1 MSTADRFRRRLAA
14 ARRRLTGAAALRG
27 LALAVGVVGAVF
39 VLAVALEAALWMGV
53 TARTLVA
60 WTLGG
65 LAAGLFGWG
74 VGVPLLRGIGWLP
87 GLDERAVAAR
97 ADADFA
103 GVGDRLAAVLDL
115 ADGHASSAP
124 APLRDA
130 ALGALAAE
138 IEGVPFERV
147 RAFGPAR
154 DAAAWAAVPL
164 AVLALAVLVAP
175 TTAGGAA
182 HRLLAPGTHF
192 APPAAFALLVAPGD
206 TAVARGTPL
215 PLRVT
220 ARARQSDAVLPLA
233 ATLEIGRVGERA
245 VERVRLARGDTPEG
259 DGAANGAWT
268 HTVPAVQAD
277 LRYRVEADGVTS
289 AWFRARVEN
298 RPVVRGLRVTVA
310 PPAYARRPARA
321 LPEGVGDV
329 TGLAGSAVRVRVVV
343 AGTPAVR
350 GWLRVAFDGRPAVRV
365 PLSLAGDVATAAFR
379 LVGPGRYSVHL
390 VTAAGQ
396 PNADPAEYALG
407 TTSDA
412 PPQIVMVQGADGEL
426 TDGPR
431 RMTFRVSDDIGLAG
445 AQMVWRIARRV
456 GGGGAGAWRAA
467 ALPLRRGAS
476 DQQPSIVWRLPG
488 ARPGDVVELYGQVR
502 DSGPAGQTA
511 RTPVVTLRVTSVAQQ
526 LDAFEAARDSTRR
539 TLDALGTAQ
548 QQAAQRSEQLRES
561 LRRDPRPDW
570 EDRRQVEQLQR
581 DEAAMQEQARALRE
595 QMRRLAEEARNEG
608 TLDDQTQRLMD
619 QMETVLQEL
628 ESPQLRDAL
637 QRLQEAMEQLDMR
650 QMMDASQQ
658 AERAE
663 QTFQQRLERAME
675 LMRRMEAAVQM
686 QDVARRAEDLA
697 ERQER
702 AAQES
707 ERLTRDGDQREG
719 TDQDGEEQDGEQD
732 DETRD
737 DAGSDERE
745 EGLAP
750 EARTP
755 EAERARQ
762 AEQQRR
768 AAEDAAALQRQI
780 EQLRQ
785 QLEQLRGAPTEP
797 ADDASQQMQQGG
809 GLPQQMQD
817 AAQQIERGESS
828 EAQEQQRDAAR
839 RFRRMAQQMQSAAQQ
854 MQRQRQ
860 RVDAEALRRA
870 LEDVLTLSQRQEALA
885 AETGRTPSGNP
896 ALVGLGRRQRDLS
909 DGFRAV
915 RDTLVRVGRSVP
927 QLGAAVQTRASNADT
942 ELSRALAALAQRQAP
957 LAAAHQRGAMSSLN
971 DLALLLAGV
980 LDQLQNEAQSS
991 GGGGG
996 EGSPQQQMQQMG
1008 ESQQRLNRQIQQLL
1022 NQAAGQRLSGDGARR
1037 MRQIAEQ
1044 QEALRRQLDGMLN
1057 GGGAAGM
1064 DPATRSALQRLAE
1077 QMREAA
1083 QDLRSG
1089 RADLRAL
1096 PRQQQIHERMLQ
1108 AERSMNQRG
1117 REERRE
1123 GEGARR
1129 QPPPPPASPPVAPP
1143 PPDRVRPDLLRAPAS
1158 GYSADYLDLI
1168 RAYFERLRLRYGE

>member
-14 ARRRLTGAAALRG
+14 ARRRLTGAAVLRG
-27 LALAVGVVGAVF
+27 LALAIGVVGAAF

-60 WTLGG
+60 FALGG
-65 LAAGLFGWG
+65 LAAGLLGWG
-74 VGVPLLRGIGWLP
+74 VGIPLLRGLGWLP

-115 ADGHASSAP
+115 ADGHASDAP

-182 HRLLAPGTHF
+182 LRLMAPGTHF

-220 ARARQSDAVLPLA
+220 AQARQTNATLPLA

-245 VERVRLARGDTPEG
+245 VERVRLARGED
-259 DGAANGAWT
+259 GAWT

-289 AWFRARVEN
+289 AWFTARVEN

-310 PPAYARRPARA
+310 PPPYAGRPARA

-329 TGLAGSAVRVRVVV
+329 TALAGSAVRVRVVV

-350 GWLRVAFDGRPAVRV
+350 GWLRVAFDGRGEARV

-379 LVGPGRYSVHL
+379 LAGSGRYSVHL

-396 PNADPAEYALG
+396 PNAEPAEYALG

-431 RMTFRVSDDIGLAG
+431 RMTFRVSDDLGFGG
-445 AQMVWRIARRV
+445 AQMVWRVAGRA
-456 GGGGAGAWRAA
+456 GGGGAGAWRAT

-502 DSGPAGQTA
+502 DNGPAGQTA
-511 RTPVVTLRVTSVAQQ
+511 RTPTVTLRVTSVAQQ

-539 TLDALGTAQ
+539 TLDALGAAQ
-548 QQAAQRSEQLRES
+548 QQAAERSEQLRES

-570 EDRRQVEQLQR
+570 ESRRQVEELQR
-581 DEAAMQEQARALRE
+581 DQAAMQQQAEALRE
-595 QMRRLAEEARNEG
+595 QMRRLTEEARSEG
-608 TLDDQTQRLMD
+608 TLDEQTQRLME
-619 QMETVLQEL
+619 QMENVLEEL

-637 QRLQEAMEQLDMR
+637 QRLQEAMERLDMR

-702 AAQES
+702 AARES
-707 ERLTRDGDQREG
+707 ERLQDGDERDSESEQG
-719 TDQDGEEQDGEQD
+719 GEE
-732 DETRD
+732 
-737 DAGSDERE
+737 SDEAE
-745 EGLAP
+745 TGDEDDLSP

-785 QLEQLRGAPTEP
+785 QFEQLRGAPTQP
-797 ADDASQQMQQGG
+797 ADDAMQQMQQGG

-817 AAQQIERGESS
+817 AAQQIQRGESES
-828 EAQEQQRDAAR
+828 AEQQQREAAR
-839 RFRRMAQQMQSAAQQ
+839 RFRRMAQQMQAAAGQ

-885 AETGRTPSGNP
+885 GETGRTPAGNP

-915 RDTLVRVGRSVP
+915 RDTLLRVGRSVP
-927 QLGAAVQTRASNADT
+927 QLGAAVQSRAASADA
-942 ELSRALAALAQRQAP
+942 ELSRALTALAQRQAP
-957 LAAAHQRGAMSSLN
+957 VASAHQRDAMSHLN

-980 LDQLQNEAQSS
+980 LDQLQNEIQPS

-996 EGSPQQQMQQMG
+996 EGTPQQQMQQMG
-1008 ESQQRLNRQIQQLL
+1008 ESQQRLNQQIQQML

-1044 QEALRRQLDGMLN
+1044 QEALRRQLEGMLN
-1057 GGGAAGM
+1057 GGDAAGM

-1077 QMREAA
+1077 QMRDAA
-1083 QDLRSG
+1083 SDLRSG
-1089 RADLRAL
+1089 RADLRAI
-1096 PRQQQIHERMLQ
+1096 PRQQQILERMLQ
-1108 AERSMNQRG
+1108 AQRSMNQRG

-1123 GEGARR
+1123 GERARR
-1129 QPPPPPASPPVAPP
+1129 QPPAPPASPPVAPP

-1158 GYSADYLDLI
+1158 GYTADYLDLI
-1168 RAYFERLRLRYGE
+1168 RTYFERLRLRYGD